1 MDYSSCPTG
10 IINAPVELVWTLLM
24 RPERW
29 GEFYDVSIASAN
41 PAGLASVGQTVFAE
55 SGPHF
60 LHLKLQFRFVEI
72 DAPNYKLG
80 LDVRLPLG
88 VTVRETRSAWARYF
102 ASPDNTPISLAARRA
117 VYERLPIV
125 RATPSRTSLAALSG

>member
-1 MDYSSCPTG
+1 
-10 IINAPVELVWTLLM
+10 M

-29 GEFYDVSIASAN
+29 GEFYDVRITSAA

-72 DAPNYKLG
+72 DALNYKLG
-80 LDVRLPLG
+80 IDVRLPLG
-88 VTVRETRSAWARYF
+88 VTVRERLTCVPLGPARCRVNYNCGFGFPAGWRGAVTYF
-102 ASPDNTPISLAARRA
+102 LLRRRLDTGPANSLSRLQREA
-117 VYERLPIV
+117 ERLH
-125 RATPSRTSLAALSG
+125 ALAH